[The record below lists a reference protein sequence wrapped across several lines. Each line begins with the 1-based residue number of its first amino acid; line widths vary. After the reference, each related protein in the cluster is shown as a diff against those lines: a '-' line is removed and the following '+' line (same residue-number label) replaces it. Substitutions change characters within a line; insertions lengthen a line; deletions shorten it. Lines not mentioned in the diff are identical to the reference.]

1 MSAIFISHSSAD
13 NPVAG
18 ELSAVLARAGHRS
31 VFLDFDPQAGIPAG
45 RHWERELYAQL
56 RSCQAMVVLC
66 SANSVASPWC
76 FAEIT
81 HARALGKAIIS
92 VRLDTTPVWGLLTD
106 RQVID
111 LLTDRAAGWQRLLH
125 GLKAAGLDPT
135 ALADWDGARPPYP
148 GLAAFEAKDAAVYFG
163 RATAIQNGL
172 ETLARL
178 RDRGGPRLV
187 LVLGASGS
195 GKSSLVRAGI
205 VPRVERDKGLWL
217 VAPPFRPLAK
227 PLEGMAMALAALP
240 GAPGWSAIRS
250 SLDIATDPDRW
261 LGVIND
267 LRAQVGPEASVMLVV
282 DQLEEAL
289 DASAEQ
295 TQGAERAA
303 FLGLLRSVAEQSN
316 GPLFVLATLRSDFLG
331 AFQTHP
337 LLRGVAYEPIHLA
350 QIALADIGQVIEG
363 PARMAGIE
371 LEPGLA
377 QAMVADTATD
387 NALPLLAFTLRELH
401 DRFTTELQR
410 GGRLTIDQ
418 YRHQLGG
425 LQGAVARAAEAL
437 CEGSSAQELGTL
449 RRALLGLVRIDTE
462 GRFVRRVRL
471 WRELPEAAHAQLE
484 RFVTARLLTSRTPA
498 GGEHAPSA
506 SDEAMPEA
514 RSERVLEVAHETLF
528 SSWQRLAG
536 WLAADREF
544 MLWRE
549 RLNSACATWQT
560 NQRDA
565 TLVLRG
571 PLLAEA
577 QRWRSERASGEP
589 AGLRTD
595 ALRPPDE
602 RAADQHT
609 DLSTD
614 ALAFIDASVAQQQA
628 EQAARDRG
636 RRSVIAALLGAVAVF
651 GVLAAAAGWQWRV
664 ANNERSVA
672 VARQLATQAAEAF
685 KRDPVRGLLLAVHSL
700 QSAWTPDAHA
710 ALLERLDSVARA
722 RPPSAW
728 KPHPGPIRA
737 MALSPDGRWL
747 ATAGPGH
754 VQLQSADGAVRDLGS
769 RNGENFMHAL
779 AFSPDGKALAS
790 ACEPTVVCVHDLV
803 GSGEPLRLPR
813 AQGQVAGLAFGA
825 GGSLL
830 AVHYRGAKGVRLFA
844 WPGGTEQAPIESREF
859 VPEGLAMGRDERWRQ
874 AVDGIAMSR
883 DGRWLALSRAIG
895 IEVWDVPSR
904 RPLGSV
910 LGSWR
915 GNIAFNADGHY
926 LVVTYGSVP
935 VPIELV
941 PQGDGTLAMAPLSR
955 PDAPGSPVPFA
966 VPAFSADS
974 SYVAVSNAQDGAHIA
989 GRLAE
994 PGVSLAPHPAGSL
1007 VFATGRRLLTGGIDG
1022 TITEWDPDDK
1032 PLARIA
1038 HTGREHA
1045 VATSADGSLLATA
1058 SDGDAL
1064 RLIDAATNKEL
1075 RNMRLAVD
1083 PGSLAFSADGRWL
1096 SAVQGNKLWL
1106 VKTATLRPVGPFVHD
1121 AKITAVRFE
1130 DGGVRVATS
1139 AQWDAT
1145 LRYEVRRP
1153 TKVRVWDIASVK
1165 ELGWR
1170 FDIEGDTK
1178 RTLTISAKASLDAIK
1193 PIEGGDAALAQRA
1206 LTWPLAYTTDDL
1218 NFYPLTIEP
1227 AQTWLATKT
1236 TAGTP
1241 LVDLARERAKHA
1253 DSVDQNPDGSAHQHA
1268 ISADGRW
1275 LASAAGMEARLWPLR
1290 AEDLAAE
1297 ACVRVPRN
1305 LSCAEW
1311 RDARGDA
1318 PYVKAC
1324 PLRPDPPDLADCKAG
1339 AKP

>member
-1 MSAIFISHSSAD
+1 MSAVFISHSSAD
-13 NPVAG
+13 NPVAD
-18 ELSAVLARAGHRS
+18 ELNALLAGAGHRS

-56 RSCQAMVVLC
+56 RSCQAVVVLC
-66 SANSVASPWC
+66 SAHSVASPWC

-81 HARALGKAIIS
+81 HARALGKAIFP
-92 VRLDTTPVWGLLTD
+92 VRLDATPVWPLLTD
-106 RQVID
+106 LQVTD
-111 LLTDRAAGWQRLLH
+111 LRVTEGQVADQTVHRAAGWQRLLH
-125 GLKAAGLDPT
+125 GLKAAGLDPA
-135 ALADWDGARPPYP
+135 ALADWDGSRPPYP
-148 GLAAFEAKDAAVYFG
+148 GLAAFEANDAAVYFG
-163 RATAIQNGL
+163 RDAAIQVGL

-178 RDRGGPRLV
+178 RRLGGPRLV

-205 VPRVERDKGLWL
+205 VPRVAREHGAWL

-250 SLDIATDPDRW
+250 TLDDAGGPEGTEGTDATDKLRRI
-261 LGVIND
+261 VND
-267 LRAQVGPEASVMLVV
+267 LRAQAGPEMSVMLVV

-289 DASAEQ
+289 DASAAQAEQ
-295 TQGAERAA
+295 SA
-303 FLGLLRSVAEQSN
+303 FLRLLRSVAEQRD

-350 QIALADIGQVIEG
+350 QIALAEIGQVIEG
-363 PARMAGIE
+363 PARVAGIE

-401 DRFTTELQR
+401 DRFATELRR

-418 YRHQLGG
+418 YRVQLGG

-437 CEGSSAQELGTL
+437 CEGSSAAGLDTL

-462 GRFVRRVRL
+462 GRFVRRVRP

-484 RFVTARLLTSRTPA
+484 RFVAARLLTSRDEAA
-498 GGEHAPSA
+498 GGERGLGAGGERGL
-506 SDEAMPEA
+506 EAGG
-514 RSERVLEVAHETLF
+514 ERVLEVAHETLF
-528 SSWQRLAG
+528 SSWRRLAD

-549 RLNSACATWQT
+549 RLHTACGTWHG

-565 TLVLRG
+565 SLVLRG

-577 QRWRSERASGEP
+577 QRWRG
-589 AGLRTD
+589 
-595 ALRPPDE
+595 E
-602 RAADQHT
+602 RAAD
-609 DLSTD
+609 LGAD

-628 EQAARDRG
+628 EQAARDRR
-636 RRSVIAALLGAVAVF
+636 RRSVIVALIGAVALF

-664 ANNERSVA
+664 ANDERSVA
-672 VARQLATQAAEAF
+672 VARQLATQAGEAF

-700 QSAWTPDAHA
+700 QSAWTPDAHG

-722 RPPSAW
+722 RPASAW

-747 ATAGPGH
+747 ATAGPAH
-754 VQLQSADGAVRDLGS
+754 VQLQSLDGAVRDLGS
-769 RNGENFMHAL
+769 RNGENSMHAL
-779 AFSPDGKALAS
+779 AFSPDGKVLAS
-790 ACEPTVVCVHDLV
+790 SCEPTVVCVSDLV
-803 GSGEPLRLPR
+803 GSAEPLRLPR

-844 WPGGTEQAPIESREF
+844 WPGGAEQPPIET
-859 VPEGLAMGRDERWRQ
+859 GER
-874 AVDGIAMSR
+874 AVAGIAFSR
-883 DGRWLALSRAIG
+883 DGRWLALSTPG
-895 IEVWDVPSR
+895 SIEVWDSVGHR
-904 RPLGSV
+904 RLASASGAF
-910 LGSWR
+910 
-915 GNIAFNADGHY
+915 NHAIAFSASGKYLAAVNDSAPVVFELIEKPDGS
-926 LVVTYGSVP
+926 LSMTRFTSNSISAIGS
-935 VPIELV
+935 
-941 PQGDGTLAMAPLSR
+941 Q
-955 PDAPGSPVPFA
+955 PFS
-966 VPAFSADS
+966 VPAFSADAN
-974 SYVAVSNAQDGAHIA
+974 YVAVSDSQDGSRIFTWQP
-989 GRLAE
+989 E
-994 PGVSLAPHPAGSL
+994 PAVSLAPIPTGSL
-1007 VFATGRRLLTGGIDG
+1007 LFAAGRRLLTGGIDG
-1022 TITEWDPDDK
+1022 RITEWDPDDK

-1038 HTGREHA
+1038 HSGRVHA
-1045 VATSADGSLLATA
+1045 VALSADGALLATA
-1058 SDGDAL
+1058 SEGDTL
-1064 RLIDAATNKEL
+1064 RLIDATTGKEL
-1075 RNMRLAVD
+1075 RTARLTID

-1096 SAVQGNKLWL
+1096 AAVQGKSLWL
-1106 VKTATLRPVGPFVHD
+1106 IEAATARVVGPFAHEDRV
-1121 AKITAVRFE
+1121 TGVRFE
-1130 DGGVRVATS
+1130 DGGTRVATS
-1139 AQWDAT
+1139 TLWDAT
-1145 LRYEVRRP
+1145 PRYQVRRP
-1153 TKVRVWDIASVK
+1153 TKLRVWDIASVK

-1170 FDIEGDTK
+1170 FDIEGDAK
-1178 RTLTISAKASLDAIK
+1178 RTLTIAAKASLDAVK
-1193 PIEGGDAALAQRA
+1193 PVEGGDGALVQRA
-1206 LTWPLAYTTDDL
+1206 LNWPLAYTTDNM

-1227 AQTWLATKT
+1227 AQPWLATKT
-1236 TAGTP
+1236 TAGAT
-1241 LVDLARERAKHA
+1241 LVELARQRAKHA
-1253 DSVDQNPDGSAHQHA
+1253 DSVDQNASETGHQHA

-1275 LASAAGMEARLWPLR
+1275 LASAAGKEARLWPLR
-1290 AEDLAAE
+1290 AEDLTAE

-1324 PLRPDPPDLADCKAG
+1324 PQKPEPSDLPDCKAG
-1339 AKP
+1339 AKR